1 MRPLS
6 FVQAWIGGLV
16 ALLPLTVPRASP
28 VGTADFLR
36 GPVVV
41 EARRALIGRPMPAP
55 PPVQFGAPVRDLLG
69 VSYYVDDAHARAD
82 PALKAQNERDLAPVR
97 RFVTQVVR
105 LSNAWLISKP
115 AQPAYAAQAVEGL
128 AAWASAGALLGRA
141 NKQGEFER
149 AWTLAPLALAYLEV
163 RDAAGLSRARR
174 ETVETWLA
182 AIAETIRPSYRRPD
196 LASNNNNHACWAGL
210 AVAAAGAA
218 AARRDLFDW
227 GIARGRIGLAQ
238 VRADGLLPLE
248 LGRGKLAL
256 HYHVFALAP
265 LVMLAEL
272 AEANGV
278 HLYDEG
284 DGALPRLANRVIE
297 GLRDPAPFAAAGV
310 AQEIRLPPRGT
321 DLAWAEITFARFHD
335 RRLTAWLAAARPLR
349 DDRLGGDLTAAF
361 GEPRLR

>member
-1 MRPLS
+1 MLASALAVARTAP
-6 FVQAWIGGLV
+6 ADGGEILC
-16 ALLPLTVPRASP
+16 
-28 VGTADFLR
+28 
-36 GPVVV
+36 GPVDV
-41 EARRALIGRPMPAP
+41 EARRALIGRALPTP
-55 PPVQFGAPVRDLLG
+55 PPVQFGAPVRDLEG
-69 VSYYVDDAHARAD
+69 VSYYVDDAHAQAD

-97 RFVTQVVR
+97 RFVSEVVR
-105 LSNAWLISKP
+105 LSNLWVAGKP

-149 AWTLAPLALAYLEV
+149 EWTLAALALAYLEV
-163 RDAAGLSRARR
+163 RDAAGLSRAHRD
-174 ETVETWLA
+174 TVETWLA

-196 LASNNNNHACWAGL
+196 LASNQNNHVCWAGL
-210 AVAAAGAA
+210 AVAAAGVA

-227 GIARGRIGLAQ
+227 GVARGRIGLQQ

-248 LGRGKLAL
+248 LARGKLAL

-278 HLYDEG
+278 HLYAED
-284 DGALPRLANRVIE
+284 DRALPRLADRVIE
-297 GLRDPAPFAAAGV
+297 GLRDPAPFAAAAGA
-310 AQEIRLPPRGT
+310 AQQIQLPPRGS

-335 RRLTAWLAAARPLR
+335 RRLVPWLAAARPLR